1 MRSRHKKAN
10 VQANLETIVHATVSA
25 TVRSKLL
32 PARTSAPR
40 QGGAAL
46 LSAMLTVALVASF
59 AASALWQQWR
69 IAEIESA
76 ERARTQAQWILTGA
90 LDWARLIL
98 REDARSGGA
107 DHLGEPWA
115 LPLQEAR
122 LSSFLAADKNNSAGD
137 TTLPA
142 FDAFLSGQITDAQS
156 RLNLFNLIDNNKVS
170 EADFAVFERLF
181 QLLDLPPQ
189 ELTQLAVRL
198 KNANEAKNDEVASS
212 QTAVW
217 PQRLEQLAWLGLSTS
232 SIKRLQAYVCLIPA
246 RTALNI
252 NTASAQALSASLPDL
267 SLSQAQRLVEERTRK
282 PWQQLTEANALREK
296 GRPFSAERH
305 SVTSRFFEVY
315 GRLRQDSLALQEYSL
330 VQRDGLNVK
339 VIWRDRSRPEDLR

>member
-1 MRSRHKKAN
+1 MDDVATFIRAN
-10 VQANLETIVHATVSA
+10 
-25 TVRSKLL
+25 
-32 PARTSAPR
+32 
-40 QGGAAL
+40 
-46 LSAMLTVALVASF
+46 
-59 AASALWQQWR
+59 
-69 IAEIESA
+69 
-76 ERARTQAQWILTGA
+76 
-90 LDWARLIL
+90 
-98 REDARSGGA
+98 
-107 DHLGEPWA
+107 
-115 LPLQEAR
+115 
-122 LSSFLAADKNNSAGD
+122 
-137 TTLPA
+137 
-142 FDAFLSGQITDAQS
+142 
-156 RLNLFNLIDNNKVS
+156 
-170 EADFAVFERLF
+170 
-181 QLLDLPPQ
+181 
-189 ELTQLAVRL
+189 
-198 KNANEAKNDEVASS
+198 AKNDEVASS
-212 QTAVW
+212 QTAVL